1 MKTTKMLMVTSLY
14 PYGKGE
20 TFITAELE
28 HVARHVSHI
37 EIVPGFYSRDS
48 APRPAGHPVRLGYA
62 DGRWGALRVPLM
74 LAALLMGLF
83 KYRWL
88 DDFKLILKRRGK
100 VANVKELVRALYRAH
115 MFERFLQQQAS
126 EGEAGYDLIYFYW
139 LVPEILGAARF
150 SKRSGGSIRVICR
163 AHRGDLYEEL
173 KPAGYGGLRREIV
186 AAVDEIY
193 CISEHGKQYLDQ
205 HYAHLAAKFHLA
217 RLGVND
223 PGFFNRQPGE
233 GPLSIVS
240 CSFVIASKRLHLL
253 VDAIAQLL
261 EADPALEVRW
271 THVGN
276 GPSLEAVQ
284 AHAASRLGPRAQA
297 LFKGYLTQAE
307 LMDLYREDA
316 FDLIVNVSDS
326 EGIPVS
332 LMEAASV
339 GIPIVATDVGGS
351 AEIIGAGNGVLVPAD
366 ADAATVAAAIARFKD
381 RGAAA
386 AWRRAARRY
395 WDERFNAT
403 ANYDRFGRILA
414 GLPCP
419 PAGSAEPEATNVP
432 PAAPAEQGAGR
443 VAG

>member
-14 PYGKGE
+14 PYGNGE

-28 HVARHVSHI
+28 HVARHLGHI
-37 EIVPGFYSRDS
+37 EIAPGFYTRDA
-48 APRPAGHPVRLGYA
+48 APRPVSQPVNLGYA

-83 KYRWL
+83 KYHWL
-88 DDFKLILKRRGK
+88 SDFRLILKRPGK
-100 VANVKELVRALYRAH
+100 LANFKELVRALYRAH
-115 MFERFLQQQAS
+115 MFERFLQREARR
-126 EGEAGYDLIYFYW
+126 GKAGYDVIYFYW
-139 LVPEILGAARF
+139 LVPEILGAKRF
-150 SKRSGGSIRVICR
+150 SARSGGATRVICR
-163 AHRGDLYEEL
+163 AHRGDLYEEV
-173 KPAGYGGLRREIV
+173 KPAGYAGLRRELV
-186 AAVDEIY
+186 AGVDEIY
-193 CISEHGKQYLDQ
+193 CISEHGKHYLEQ
-205 HYAHLAAKFHLA
+205 HYAHLASKFHLA

-223 PGFFNRQPGE
+223 PGFLNRQPGD

-240 CSFVIASKRLHLL
+240 CSFAIASKRLPLL
-253 VDAIAQLL
+253 VDAIARML
-261 EADPALEVRW
+261 EDDPALRVRW

-276 GPSLEAVQ
+276 GPLLEAVR

-307 LMDLYREDA
+307 LMELYRQDG

-351 AEIIGAGNGVLVPAD
+351 AEIIGPANGVLVPAD
-366 ADAATVAAAIARFKD
+366 ADAAAIASAIARFKD

-386 AWRRAARRY
+386 AWRHAARRY
-395 WDERFNAT
+395 WDERFNA
-403 ANYDRFGRILA
+403 AVNYERFGRILA
-414 GLPCP
+414 GLP
-419 PAGSAEPEATNVP
+419 G
-432 PAAPAEQGAGR
+432 PAAARGEAEAGTAGLAEQGANR

>member
-1 MKTTKMLMVTSLY
+1 MKATRTLMVTSLY
-14 PYGKGE
+14 PYGTGE

-28 HVARHVSHI
+28 HVAHQVSDI
-37 EIVPGFYSRDS
+37 EIVPSFYSRN
-48 APRPAGHPVRLGYA
+48 AKPRPARQPVNLAYA
-62 DGRWGALRVPLM
+62 DGRWGVLRVPLM

-83 KYRWL
+83 QYRWL
-88 DDFKLILKRRGK
+88 ADLKLILTRPGK
-100 VANVKELVRALYRAH
+100 LANFKELVRALYRAS
-115 MFERFLQQQAS
+115 MFERFLKQQAR
-126 EGEAGYDLIYFYW
+126 EGKAGYDVIYFYW

-150 SKRSGGSIRVICR
+150 CKTSGTNTRVICR

-173 KPAGYGGLRREIV
+173 KPAGYAGLRREIV

-193 CISEHGKQYLDQ
+193 CISEHGKQYLEQ
-205 HYAHLAAKFHLA
+205 HYAHLAGKFHLA

-223 PGFFNRQPGE
+223 PGYLNHQPGG

-261 EADPALEVRW
+261 DSDPALEVRW

-276 GPSLEAVQ
+276 GPLLEAVQ

-307 LMDLYREDA
+307 LMDLYREDT

-351 AEIIGAGNGVLVPAD
+351 AEIIGSANGVLVPAD

-386 AWRRAARRY
+386 AWRHAARRY
-395 WDERFNAT
+395 WDERFNA
-403 ANYDRFGRILA
+403 AVNYDRFGRILA
-414 GLPCP
+414 GLPDV
-419 PAGSAEPEATNVP
+419 PAGSAAPHAGT
-432 PAAPAEQGAGR
+432 AAPAEQGADR

>member
-14 PYGKGE
+14 PYGQGE

-28 HVARHVSHI
+28 HVARQVSHI
-37 EIVPGFYSRDS
+37 EIVPGFYSRDT
-48 APRPAGHPVRLGYA
+48 APRPARQPLNLAYA

-74 LAALLMGLF
+74 VAALLVGLF
-83 KYRWL
+83 RYRWL
-88 DDFKLILKRRGK
+88 DDVKRVMKRPGK
-100 VANVKELVRALYRAH
+100 VPNFKELVRALYRAS
-115 MFERFLQQQAS
+115 MFERFLEQ
-126 EGEAGYDLIYFYW
+126 EKRKGKGGYDVIYFYW
-139 LVPEILGAARF
+139 LVPEILGAKRF
-150 SKRSGGSIRVICR
+150 CRTSGGTTRVVCR

-173 KPAGYGGLRREIV
+173 KPAGYAGLRREIV
-186 AAVDEIY
+186 AGVDEIY
-193 CISEHGKQYLDQ
+193 CISEHGKHYLER

-223 PGFFNRQPGE
+223 PGYLNRQPGS

-253 VDAIAQLL
+253 VDAIAHLL
-261 EADPALEVRW
+261 AADPGLQVRW

-276 GPSLEAVQ
+276 GPLLEAVQ

-297 LFKGYLTQAE
+297 LFKGYMTQAE
-307 LMDLYREDA
+307 LMDLYREDT

-351 AEIIGAGNGVLVPAD
+351 AEIIGEANGVLVPAD
-366 ADAATVAAAIARFKD
+366 ADAAAIAAAIARFKD
-381 RGAAA
+381 RGTAL

-395 WDERFNAT
+395 WDERFNA
-403 ANYDRFGRILA
+403 AVNYERFGRILA

-419 PAGSAEPEATNVP
+419 AAAGGAPEAGA
-432 PAAPAEQGAGR
+432 AAPAAQGVDR
-443 VAG
+443 VVG